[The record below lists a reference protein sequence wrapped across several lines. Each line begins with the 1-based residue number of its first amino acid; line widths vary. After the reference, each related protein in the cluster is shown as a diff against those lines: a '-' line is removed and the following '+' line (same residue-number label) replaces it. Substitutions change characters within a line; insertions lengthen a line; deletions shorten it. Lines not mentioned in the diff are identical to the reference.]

1 MRIYI
6 YLLQNHFNVNRG
18 GCNLITLFRYYIQYY
33 IITLLRYIIT
43 CTLCSCVICRVRVE
57 QTGGIFTL
65 TQPVPGV
72 TWRLLGIGNA
82 PEYFTVE
89 SNTGIVRIKK
99 PLSEDTSENYYLR
112 VRYYITP
119 VEKSCLI

>member
-1 MRIYI
+1 M
-6 YLLQNHFNVNRG
+6 YLFQNHFNVNTG
-18 GCNLITLFRYYIQYY
+18 GCNLITLFRYYIHYY

-43 CTLCSCVICRVRVE
+43 YTTRSCVTCRVRVE

-112 VRYYITP
+112 VRYYIAP

>member
-1 MRIYI
+1 MQPNYI
-6 YLLQNHFNVNRG
+6 IPLLHTV
-18 GCNLITLFRYYIQYY
+18 LHYHIITLHHY
-33 IITLLRYIIT
+33 IITYTT
-43 CTLCSCVICRVRVE
+43 CTCVIFRVRVE

-82 PEYFTVE
+82 PEYFTVQ

-112 VRYYITP
+112 VRYYIAP
-119 VEKSCLI
+119 VEKSYLI